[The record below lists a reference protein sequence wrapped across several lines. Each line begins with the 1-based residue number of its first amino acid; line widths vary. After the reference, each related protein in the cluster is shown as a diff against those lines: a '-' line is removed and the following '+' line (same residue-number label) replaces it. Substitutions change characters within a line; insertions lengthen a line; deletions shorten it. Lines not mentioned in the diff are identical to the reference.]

1 MENEVTYRITNDH
14 PLAGLTPDERDNVRH
29 AYRLDND
36 QISLAMGFDPGDTA
50 SPALA
55 AHAIEMMTGLLYL
68 RGWCSRT
75 PEVLLALATDWPDR
89 AWLDSRGPRAFVVE
103 IPIEPQDTPRT
114 DELDTIVELI
124 TLAWCLEHRL
134 LRTGRPVP
142 DLMSA
147 FGPQGV
153 TLASVHIEL
162 WSQAVSGAVA
172 SNTGQG
178 GRQPDAARSPS
189 TEYVDV
195 HLDGTGVRTW
205 SLPDRQA
212 VFLSSACEPAHARAY
227 LALEDTDPDP
237 RPERTRE
244 LLHLML
250 ASGRDD

>member
-1 MENEVTYRITNDH
+1 MTYRITNDR
-14 PLAGLTPDERDNVRH
+14 PLAGLTPEERDNVRH

-36 QISLAMGFDPGDTA
+36 QVSLALGFDPVDTA
-50 SPALA
+50 EPALVVR
-55 AHAIEMMTGLLYL
+55 AIEMMTGLLYI
-68 RGWCSRT
+68 RGWCTQT
-75 PEVLLALATDWPDR
+75 PEVLLAPATDWPDR
-89 AWLDSRGPRAFVVE
+89 LWLESTGPRAFVVQ

-124 TLAWCLEHRL
+124 ALAWCMEHRL
-134 LRTGRPVP
+134 LRTGQPIP

-153 TLASVHIEL
+153 TFASVHIDL
-162 WSQAVSGAVA
+162 WSQALSGATPP
-172 SNTGQG
+172 NTGQS
-178 GRQPDAARSPS
+178 GRKPDAARSPS
-189 TEYVDV
+189 SEYVSV

-212 VFLSSACEPAHARAY
+212 VFLSSACEAAHARAY
-227 LALEDTDPDP
+227 LALEDTDACP
-237 RPERTRE
+237 RPERARE